1 MPQCCRE
8 DIGGE
13 RIPRGYPPAKEDSR
27 RLTQHQLAREQV
39 YVTLGLGWKLEICS
53 NSKVES
59 EPYRT
64 YREIGFQ
71 LLIIKSNLIASCPDF
86 ASPLLVARNRLHW
99 DVKMHWWQITCLLV
113 NILTPLIE
121 GNAIWEIFL
130 ASEKLTL
137 YRNGSFKHG
146 ICFFTYVEL
155 IRLWF
160 IDKRQPVFWEW
171 MKNINRHKSRKCASI
186 LFWLMPPLVWI
197 HKLHDAKSLQNT

>member
-1 MPQCCRE
+1 M
-8 DIGGE
+8 
-13 RIPRGYPPAKEDSR
+13 
-27 RLTQHQLAREQV
+27 
-39 YVTLGLGWKLEICS
+39 TLGNWKKGKTHS
-53 NSKVES
+53 SSKVENEPHRTLS
-59 EPYRT
+59 E
-64 YREIGFQ
+64 IDFQ

-137 YRNGSFKHG
+137 YRNGSFKRG
-146 ICFFTYVEL
+146 ICFFIYVEL

-160 IDKRQPVFWEW
+160 IDKRQPVFSEW
-171 MKNINRHKSRKCASI
+171 MKNMNRHKIGDGASF